1 MVGGAILA
9 PFSTGEG
16 ANLVAIGRWI
26 GVWVPRV
33 LQGLEG
39 LLCEVPGRMGAW
51 CGGCGFLSKAAVL
64 EEAGGST
71 PTTLGFFFSRLMGNI
86 CEWEVQD
93 QARPGTNTLEIH
105 TMTKWELSQECKVG
119 LTTENELHTILIAPG
134 GEPRALR

>member
-26 GVWVPRV
+26 GVWAPRV

-51 CGGCGFLSKAAVL
+51 CGGCGFLSRATVL
-64 EEAGGST
+64 EKASGST
-71 PTTLGFFFSRLMGNI
+71 PMTLEFSFSCLMDNI
-86 CEWEVQD
+86 RCEWEIQD
-93 QARPGTNTLEIH
+93 HQARPGTNTLEIH
-105 TMTKWELSQECKVG
+105 IMTKWELS
-119 LTTENELHTILIAPG
+119 
-134 GEPRALR
+134 